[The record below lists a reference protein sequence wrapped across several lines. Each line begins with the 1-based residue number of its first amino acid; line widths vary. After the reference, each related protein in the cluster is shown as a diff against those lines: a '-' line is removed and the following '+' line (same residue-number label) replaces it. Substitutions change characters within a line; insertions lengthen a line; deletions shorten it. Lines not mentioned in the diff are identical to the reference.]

1 MDIALSSL
9 VHYIMSDGNIYLLLE
24 NLSLKDN
31 SDDTG
36 FSNELAPFI
45 EKLSQLAREN
55 TYLKI
60 SDGSSQEIMKMLE
73 SFDVAQMKEKIDTS
87 LSLPLLEPYAE
98 SGDEVLLRPTRHAC
112 NLGKQM
118 ISMFASLSGSECSD
132 EQYND
137 MLSSLVE
144 E

>member
-1 MDIALSSL
+1 
-9 VHYIMSDGNIYLLLE
+9 MSDGNIYLLLE

-87 LSLPLLEPYAE
+87 LSLLSLNPMRSLEMKYYYVQLVTRVI
-98 SGDEVLLRPTRHAC
+98 SG
-112 NLGKQM
+112 NK
-118 ISMFASLSGSECSD
+118 
-132 EQYND
+132 
-137 MLSSLVE
+137 
-144 E
+144 